1 MQASAI
7 ATTSSW
13 GPARD
18 LPTWLMTPR
27 IGLNPLVQQEF
38 RPDRAKSTSVY
49 ERLPDGVFV
58 HHTRRAE
65 PSAELNH
72 AWMRP

>member
-18 LPTWLMTPR
+18 LPMWLMMPR

-38 RPDRAKSTSVY
+38 RPDRA
-49 ERLPDGVFV
+49 
-58 HHTRRAE
+58 
-65 PSAELNH
+65 
-72 AWMRP
+72 